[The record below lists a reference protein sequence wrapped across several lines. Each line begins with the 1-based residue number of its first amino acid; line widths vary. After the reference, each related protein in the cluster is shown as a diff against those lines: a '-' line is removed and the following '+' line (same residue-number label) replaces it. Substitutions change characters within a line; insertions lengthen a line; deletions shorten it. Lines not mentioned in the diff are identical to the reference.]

1 MNAETTVRRAW
12 RVPEAAKA
20 WGVSVPSVY
29 RWIAQKRIKTVKL
42 GSCTAIAD
50 EEVARIA
57 TEGLPTAA

>member
-1 MNAETTVRRAW
+1 MSAVSTVRKAW

-29 RWIAQKRIKTVKL
+29 RWIAQRRVRTIKM
-42 GSCTAIAD
+42 GGCTAIPD

-57 TEGLPTAA
+57 SEGLPAAA